1 MSNALITIKSL
12 YESLSQTQRLLAD
25 YVLDHREEIPFLTV
39 HELAQLAEVSVATI
53 SRFARVIG
61 YDSFKD
67 FKTQLGKDSL
77 ASFDGIYQAI
87 APSDGDDSIIEKV
100 FLGNIKSLEETLKLL
115 NRNDLIRAA
124 KLVSKA
130 RRIVFLGI
138 GSSGNMARDAA
149 LRFSQMDIQA
159 EAYADAYQI
168 LIQVIRLKARDVVF
182 GISHS
187 GRSAT
192 TVKALEL
199 ASSSGAT
206 TVGISNYMKSPLHA
220 QSDVF
225 LCTSFP
231 ESRVKVAALSSRIA
245 QMCLIDALYLLVA
258 RYKKTS
264 LRNMDRLNIQ
274 AEETLRLP
282 AK

>member
-25 YVLDHREEIPFLTV
+25 YVLDHGEEIPFLSV

-138 GSSGNMARDAA
+138 GSSGNMAHDAA

-206 TVGISNYMKSPLHA
+206 TVGISNYMKSPLHE